1 MENELAFVLY
11 DINPITL
18 GHMLIVPKRHYVTI
32 FESRPDELIA
42 IFELIQKARALLL
55 QEYKPDG
62 FNITANCGKSA
73 GQIVMHAHLHLLPRY
88 EGQPFDPKALIH

>member
-1 MENELAFVLY
+1 MENELVFALY

-18 GHMLIVPKRHYVTI
+18 GHMLIVPKRHYLTI
-32 FESRPDELIA
+32 FESTPDEVNA
-42 IFELIQKARALLL
+42 IFELTQKARALLV

-88 EGQPFDPKALIH
+88 EGQLFNPKTLYH